1 MSAENHLIP
10 LINTLDKEI
19 TYFEIGVL
27 KAENLVALVKGC
39 PNIKNIVGIDSYEAY
54 VDTFVGKYFVSYEG
68 SQYNKEVAEQAIANS
83 SHPEKIK
90 LWVIDSDE
98 AALQTKNNSIDVVF
112 LDAQVTIGQTAKDV
126 LAWYP
131 KVKDSSILCGHDWN
145 CEGVQKEVY
154 EALESLGY
162 AKEDVTT
169 LGNEV
174 WWIRKNK

>member
-10 LINTLDKEI
+10 LINAIDKDV

-27 KAENLVALVKGC
+27 KAENLVALVGGC
-39 PNIKNIVGIDSYEAY
+39 PNIKEIVGIDSYKAY
-54 VDTFVGKYFVSYEG
+54 VDSLVAIYSVSYEG
-68 SQYNKEVAEQAIANS
+68 SQYNKEVAEKAIVNS

-98 AALQTKNNSIDVVF
+98 AALQTEDKSIDVVF
-112 LDAQVTIGQTAKDV
+112 LDAQVTVGQTAKDV
-126 LAWYP
+126 LAWHP
-131 KVKDSSILCGHDWN
+131 KVKGGGILCGHDWY
-145 CEGVQKEVY
+145 CKGVQKEVY
-154 EALESLGY
+154 EALEALGY
-162 AKEDVTT
+162 VKEDVTI

>member
-39 PNIKNIVGIDSYEAY
+39 PNIKNMVGIDSYEAY
-54 VDTFVGKYFVSYEG
+54 VDCLVSRYSVSYEG
-68 SQYNKEVAEQAIANS
+68 SQYNKEVAEKAIANS
-83 SHPEKIK
+83 SYPEKIK
-90 LWVIDSDE
+90 LWIIDSDQ
-98 AALQTKNNSIDVVF
+98 AALQTENKSIDVVF
-112 LDAQVTIGQTAKDV
+112 LDAQVTIGQTSKDV
-126 LAWYP
+126 LAWHP
-131 KVKDSSILCGHDWN
+131 KVKDGGILCGHDWY

-154 EALESLGY
+154 EALDALGY
-162 AKEDVTT
+162 AKEDVTI

-174 WWIRKNK
+174 WWIRKK